1 MIQILL
7 SQTWHVEIIK
17 LSGLTLTINREVNVL
32 YVLYNIWATR
42 TDCILILDR
51 VELPAE
57 AAWRYHYDALL
68 QHRRH
73 QAQPARTQA
82 GALPGDGGLSAARSI

>member
-17 LSGLTLTINREVNVL
+17 LSGLNLTINREVNVL
-32 YVLYNIWATR
+32 CVLYNILATR
-42 TDCILILDR
+42 TDCSLILDR

-57 AAWRYHYDALL
+57 AA
-68 QHRRH
+68 
-73 QAQPARTQA
+73 
-82 GALPGDGGLSAARSI
+82 